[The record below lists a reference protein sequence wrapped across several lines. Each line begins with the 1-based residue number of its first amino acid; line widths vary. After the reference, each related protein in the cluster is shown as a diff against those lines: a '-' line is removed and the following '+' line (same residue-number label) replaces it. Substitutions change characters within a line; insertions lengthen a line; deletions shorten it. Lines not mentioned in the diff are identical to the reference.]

1 VRLRT
6 PQATRRP
13 VVDVD
18 LQILPVGGTLV
29 VGAVEQ
35 VGAVITVV
43 GLCRGATSDQRLVRK
58 REDEACLGG
67 DQARPKRCVPW
78 GEGKGL
84 ARDPREARR
93 GGARER

>member
-1 VRLRT
+1 M
-6 PQATRRP
+6 PQAPRHL
-13 VVDVD
+13 VVDVEFR
-18 LQILPVGGTLV
+18 ILPVGGALA
-29 VGAVEQ
+29 VGAIEQ

-43 GLCRGATSDQRLVRK
+43 GLCRGATSGQRLVRK

-93 GGARER
+93 GEELER